1 MLDRY
6 GCSSP
11 PPDYQ
16 SFRGRV
22 RVGPIDPRG
31 GSAEQLPAHQPIGVV
46 RRPFKEPPLTTESGG
61 ATRAAPLAMRAHRG
75 TGSSHPLPS
84 SEESANLPRYAD
96 RVVGRWSEEPPLTV
110 PLANDHPVSVKSDLD
125 QLFKFSQLA
134 DALAGVLEVAARDSG
149 EGPAR
154 SGFRSA
160 LRDLIPRCET
170 SQGFLRLSGPLDLRR
185 GADFPQMGGPWLR

>member
-1 MLDRY
+1 MQFAAARLPRFSGPRSSWADRSSRRVSRAVAGPPTDW
-6 GCSSP
+6 GCKAAI
-11 PPDYQ
+11 Q
-16 SFRGRV
+16 G
-22 RVGPIDPRG
+22 
-31 GSAEQLPAHQPIGVV
+31 AAAHH
-46 RRPFKEPPLTTESGG
+46 ESGG